1 MGHKKAE
8 NGFTCA
14 IIVLHLMDIQYGYF
28 ILNISYDSMRGR
40 NKRRPQW
47 RAFIENMKMAGDHK
61 SIESACKWWVGRRF
75 NKPAAGPRAA
85 RVNELLCPGSNFISD
100 LGTLR
105 S

>member
-75 NKPAAGPRAA
+75 NKPAAGRGQL
-85 RVNELLCPGSNFISD
+85 E
-100 LGTLR
+100 
-105 S
+105 